1 MQDKLEERHHVQH
14 EHPQLSRSAHNGLAS
29 NVSTDNDY
37 YYNYSS
43 DYHTDNDNDD
53 DNNSRLG

>member
-29 NVSTDNDY
+29 NVSSMEPKKDIT
-37 YYNYSS
+37 S
-43 DYHTDNDNDD
+43 
-53 DNNSRLG
+53 L